1 MARPKSLVLPLLVD
15 QALKR
20 HVCQNNNK
28 HVIAKGDL
36 RLKVTVG
43 RSHEHYC
50 QECARKFIRQAIER
64 LQELDT
70 QLEGRRRFDSV
81 VKR

>member
-1 MARPKSLVLPLLVD
+1 MARPKSLVLPLSVD

-36 RLKVTVG
+36 RLKVAVG
-43 RSHEHYC
+43 RSYEHYC
-50 QECARKFIRQAIER
+50 VNCAKKFINQAIER
-64 LQELDT
+64 LQEIT
-70 QLEGRRRFDSV
+70 RRFES
-81 VKR
+81 

>member
-1 MARPKSLVLPLLVD
+1 MARPKSLVLPLSVD

-43 RSHEHYC
+43 RSYEHYC
-50 QECARKFIRQAIER
+50 VNCAKKFINQAIER
-64 LQELDT
+64 LQEIT
-70 QLEGRRRFDSV
+70 RRFES
-81 VKR
+81 